1 MCHDVPMKT
10 RTEAIQLFGT
20 VAEMARALDVTH
32 QAIYAWPE
40 QLKQYHIDRVVG
52 AAIRTGRLP
61 KRGKRAPSQEVAA

>member
-1 MCHDVPMKT
+1 MKT

-40 QLKQYHIDRVVG
+40 QLKQYHIDRVIG
-52 AAIRTGRLP
+52 AAIRTGKLP
-61 KRGKRAPSQEVAA
+61 KRTRTAKAAA